1 MRNKEVYKIEIKMV
15 AAIMCM
21 TFLIDPTLT
30 IIKFIERSI
39 QLRMGVNE
47 PLHILSSN
55 IFFQTLLFFTYFH
68 FVMRKKIG
76 YFININKGLEKILQG
91 NTNIVIPVVSDD
103 ELGKL
108 AKNINSMVDKFKD
121 SMVKERKAEQTK
133 IDLITSIS
141 HDLRTPLTSILGYLQ
156 LIDNDEYKDEFVMRS
171 YVNIVLNKTKRL
183 KVLIDDLFEMTTLN
197 NYGFKIFKQKLDIVE
212 LINQLVIEHRVN
224 FRKANIKYRL
234 HFKDEKICILGDSMK
249 LVRAFENLIFNC
261 IKYSKTSEFM
271 DILVDKEGDKA
282 IIEFINY
289 GEAICPLDI
298 PYIFDKFYRGDKSR
312 AEKTGG
318 SGLGLAITKKII
330 DLHNGKI
337 DVESNVN
344 KTIFKVMLPC

>member
-1 MRNKEVYKIEIKMV
+1 MKNKDVYKIEIKIV
-15 AAIMCM
+15 FVLMCIVV
-21 TFLIDPTLT
+21 LQEPTIE
-30 IIKFIERSI
+30 IIKFIEHSI
-39 QLRMGVNE
+39 QLKMGVSE
-47 PLHILSSN
+47 PVSILSSN
-55 IFFQTLLFFTYFH
+55 NFFQALLFFTYFH
-68 FVMRKKIG
+68 FIMRKKIG

-91 NTNIVIPVVSDD
+91 DTNISIPVHSDD

-108 AKNINSMVDKFKD
+108 AQNINSMVDKFKD
-121 SMVKERKAEQTK
+121 SIVKERKAEQIK

-156 LIDNDEYKDEFVMRS
+156 LIDNDEYKDELVMRS

-197 NYGFKIFKQKLDIVE
+197 NYGFKISKQKLDIVE
-212 LINQLVIEHRVN
+212 LINQLVIEHRLN
-224 FRKANIKYRL
+224 FRKANIKCRL
-234 HFKDEKICILGDSMK
+234 HFKDEKIYILGDSMK

-271 DILVDKEGDKA
+271 DILVDKEGDKV

-298 PYIFDKFYRGDKSR
+298 PCIFDKFYRVDKSR
-312 AEKTGG
+312 SEKAGG

-337 DVESNVN
+337 DVESNIN
-344 KTIFKVMLPC
+344 KTMFKVMLPC

>member
-1 MRNKEVYKIEIKMV
+1 MRDKDVYKIEIK
-15 AAIMCM
+15 IM
-21 TFLIDPTLT
+21 FVLICIVVLQEPTIE
-30 IIKFIERSI
+30 IIKFIEHSI

-47 PLHILSSN
+47 PHSILSSN
-55 IFFQTLLFFTYFH
+55 NFFQALLFFAYFH
-68 FVMRKKIG
+68 LIMHKKIR
-76 YFININKGLEKILQG
+76 YFVNINKGLEKILQG
-91 NTNIVIPVVSDD
+91 DTNIIIPVYSSD
-103 ELGKL
+103 ELSKL
-108 AKNINSMVDKFKD
+108 AQNINSMVDKFKN
-121 SMVKERKAEQTK
+121 SIIKERKAEQTK

-156 LIDNDEYKDEFVMRS
+156 LIDNDEYKDEFVLRS

-183 KVLIDDLFEMTTLN
+183 KVLIDDLFEVTTLN
-197 NYGFKIFKQKLDIVE
+197 NYGFKISKQRLDIVE

-224 FRKANIKYRL
+224 FRKANIKCRL

-298 PYIFDKFYRGDKSR
+298 PYIFNKFYRVDKSR
-312 AEKTGG
+312 SEETGG
-318 SGLGLAITKKII
+318 SGLGLAITKNII
-330 DLHNGKI
+330 ELHNGKI
-337 DVESNVN
+337 DVESNIN
-344 KTIFKVMLPC
+344 KTIFKVILPC